1 MYLFTAVI
9 VNPIQAARIAATYP
23 ERFVVSA
30 VLGVEAAGVDGV
42 GAGVGVAANAY
53 S

>member
-1 MYLFTAVI
+1 MYLFTAVTL
-9 VNPIQAARIAATYP
+9 NATKAASNAATYP
-23 ERFVVSA
+23 ARFVVSA

-42 GAGVGVAANAY
+42 EAGVGVAANAY